1 LVSLAPF
8 RVEPDASGGHNGAVN
23 LRGRVG
29 IVSGAD
35 SPAGEAL
42 ARALAAQKMS
52 LVLIARPGHH
62 VRDLA
67 EELEAAHGIRC
78 FPAALDVADRE
89 AVDRIVMHAEQH
101 VGAVDLV
108 VNLVPG
114 CLTDALRPTM
124 EQRGRGHL
132 VDVEA
137 IGAT

>member
-1 LVSLAPF
+1 ME
-8 RVEPDASGGHNGAVN
+8 RQGHNGAVN

-42 ARALAAQKMS
+42 ARALAAQNMS
-52 LVLIARPGHH
+52 LVLIAQPGAH

-67 EELEAAHGIRC
+67 EELEAVHGIRC
-78 FPAALDVADRE
+78 FPASLDVTDRD

-101 VGAVDLV
+101 VGAVDMV

-114 CLTDALRPTM
+114 RLTEALRPTM
-124 EQRGRGHL
+124 DQRGRGHI

-137 IGAT
+137 IGPG

>member
-1 LVSLAPF
+1 M
-8 RVEPDASGGHNGAVN
+8 N

-42 ARALAAQKMS
+42 ARALAAQNMS
-52 LVLIARPGHH
+52 LVLIAQPGAH

-78 FPAALDVADRE
+78 FPASLDVTDRD

-101 VGAVDLV
+101 VGAVDMV

-132 VDVEA
+132 VDVETVGRSA
-137 IGAT
+137 GQASRPGGRAAHGP

>member
-1 LVSLAPF
+1 
-8 RVEPDASGGHNGAVN
+8 VN

-29 IVSGAD
+29 IISGAD

-42 ARALAAQKMS
+42 ARALAAQNMS
-52 LVLIARPGHH
+52 LVLIAEPGNH

-78 FPAALDVADRE
+78 FPAALDVADRA

-108 VNLVPG
+108 VNLLPG
-114 CLTDALRPTM
+114 RLTEALRPTM
-124 EQRGRGHL
+124 EQRGRGHI
-132 VDVEA
+132 VDVDT
-137 IGAT
+137 IGT